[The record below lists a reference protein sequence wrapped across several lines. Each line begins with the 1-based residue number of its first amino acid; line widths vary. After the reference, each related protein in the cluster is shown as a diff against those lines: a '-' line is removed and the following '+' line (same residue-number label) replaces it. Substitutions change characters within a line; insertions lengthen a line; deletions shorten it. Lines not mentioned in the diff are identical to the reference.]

1 MYWRGKTKNMSKIVL
16 KELKLKE
23 ISETYLIKDMTIDQ
37 GVNEHAHL
45 HLLLQIEEK
54 QLLNRELACGSPLI
68 LTTNRDGGKALFCG
82 IIDKTTSY
90 WSDHVLYGE
99 IEAYSYTILLDR
111 KKRNRSFQQESMS
124 FGELFSYIL
133 NSYPES
139 AYIWLEEESQQ
150 LTGQFLL
157 QYQETDWEFLKR
169 IASTFHRPL
178 FAEVRM
184 PGVKLHVGTVE
195 TGDMIHVRAT
205 LTKRYLDFDLNG
217 EAYQIEGGRQNLEF
231 GSIVMYQNKYLIV
244 IKKEIYMYQG
254 ECLYRYTLKPET
266 EYELAI
272 LENKMMQGL
281 ALTGKVIGSKLG
293 QVQLSLDT
301 DAVGL
306 ALESWHTQPVYY
318 SGYGGR
324 PEIGDQLQ
332 LYFATNSEDKRYIIG
347 SADAGAEKIQNIVNA
362 GQGSKKGSPLEE
374 TKILSTPGGLGL
386 ALNSE
391 EILLAAKTN
400 SILVNDENI
409 QINSTGNIQITADQI
424 EVTAKEVT
432 LSAQDY
438 IWLHSKDQGVL
449 LIGDQIHM
457 QDIEINVSSPLN
469 EECVMPSSNEI
480 AAALAEYEQKRR
492 AGSEF
497 FEADG
502 SLRRPGGAESEME
515 KNIKTVWDKIE
526 EDKRLAEHL
535 KKYDVNVE
543 EYHTYYQSEIDY
555 LRRADNVMIN
565 ATGFIPEVGAY
576 LSVMMQRVNDNNYG
590 NGWFGTLKAAVTG
603 VLVPNGIKLSKV
615 TKAILDPNTSSEIA
629 GNALTLILTGE
640 AALEEL
646 DEDLVY
652 VDEFM
657 PYYGSAISTEIIY
670 GEDKY
675 FVKDGDIYIKINL
688 GNGGVNKGTIEIYL
702 SKESEGDP
710 MEVQTIWYYGPKVD

>member
-1 MYWRGKTKNMSKIVL
+1 
-16 KELKLKE
+16 
-23 ISETYLIKDMTIDQ
+23 
-37 GVNEHAHL
+37 
-45 HLLLQIEEK
+45 
-54 QLLNRELACGSPLI
+54 
-68 LTTNRDGGKALFCG
+68 
-82 IIDKTTSY
+82 
-90 WSDHVLYGE
+90 
-99 IEAYSYTILLDR
+99 
-111 KKRNRSFQQESMS
+111 
-124 FGELFSYIL
+124 
-133 NSYPES
+133 
-139 AYIWLEEESQQ
+139 
-150 LTGQFLL
+150 L

-266 EYELAI
+266 EYKLAI

-386 ALNSE
+386 ALNGE

-469 EECVMPSSNEI
+469 EECVMPSSNGI
-480 AAALAEYEQKRR
+480 VAALAEYEQKRR
-492 AGSEF
+492 DGSEF

-555 LRRADNVMIN
+555 LRRADNVIIN

-590 NGWFGTLKAAVTG
+590 NGWYGTLKAAVTG
-603 VLVPNGIKLSKV
+603 VLVPNGIKIFKIGV
-615 TKAILDPNTSSEIA
+615 DFLDPNTLSEIV
-629 GNALTLILTGE
+629 GNTTTLKLTEE
-640 AALEEL
+640 AVVEEL
-646 DEDLVY
+646 GEDLVY

-670 GEDKY
+670 GEEKY
-675 FVKDGDIYIKINL
+675 FVKDGDIYIKTNL
-688 GNGGVNKGTIEIYL
+688 GNGGVNKGSIEIYL

>member
-1 MYWRGKTKNMSKIVL
+1 
-16 KELKLKE
+16 
-23 ISETYLIKDMTIDQ
+23 
-37 GVNEHAHL
+37 
-45 HLLLQIEEK
+45 
-54 QLLNRELACGSPLI
+54 
-68 LTTNRDGGKALFCG
+68 
-82 IIDKTTSY
+82 
-90 WSDHVLYGE
+90 
-99 IEAYSYTILLDR
+99 
-111 KKRNRSFQQESMS
+111 
-124 FGELFSYIL
+124 
-133 NSYPES
+133 
-139 AYIWLEEESQQ
+139 
-150 LTGQFLL
+150 
-157 QYQETDWEFLKR
+157 
-169 IASTFHRPL
+169 
-178 FAEVRM
+178 M

-266 EYELAI
+266 EYKLAI

-386 ALNSE
+386 ALNGE

-469 EECVMPSSNEI
+469 EECVMPSSNGI
-480 AAALAEYEQKRR
+480 VAALAEYEQKRR
-492 AGSEF
+492 DGSEF

-555 LRRADNVMIN
+555 LRRADNVIIN

-590 NGWFGTLKAAVTG
+590 NGWYGTLKAAVTG
-603 VLVPNGIKLSKV
+603 VLVPNGIKIFKIGV
-615 TKAILDPNTSSEIA
+615 DFLDPNTLSEIV
-629 GNALTLILTGE
+629 GNTTTLKLTEE
-640 AALEEL
+640 AVVEEL
-646 DEDLVY
+646 GEDLVY

-670 GEDKY
+670 GEEKY
-675 FVKDGDIYIKINL
+675 FVKDGDIYIKTNL
-688 GNGGVNKGTIEIYL
+688 GNGGVNKGSIEIYL